1 MTAELALASDAPTL
15 ADALAIDDG
24 VSAPPDPSA
33 DAAAG
38 AKGSGVTRY
47 VLFTIAETGYAVPE
61 ALVTELDRVPKVTLV
76 PQVPVWVRGVANL
89 RGDVISVIDLRAFLG
104 LEASPIFRERML
116 VVRLLDQD
124 FTTALVVD
132 NVDRIVAIAD
142 EDIRPTEAAIEGSL
156 SAFLTGVAMAGDRL
170 VAVLDLD
177 RLLRSRDIR
186 QFDDIDSGAEA
197 TGLDKEDS
205 SCEAH

>member
-1 MTAELALASDAPTL
+1 MHTL
-15 ADALAIDDG
+15 GDTLLAIDAD
-24 VSAPPDPSA
+24 VSAPVDV
-33 DAAAG
+33 AG
-38 AKGSGVTRY
+38 DTVPPPASVTRY
-47 VLFTIAETGYAVPE
+47 VLFTIAETCYAVPE

-132 NVDRIVAIAD
+132 NVERIVAIAA

-156 SAFLTGVAMAGDRL
+156 GAFLMGVATAGDRL
-170 VAVLDLD
+170 AAVLDLD
-177 RLLRSRDIR
+177 RLLRSGDIR
-186 QFDDIDSGAEA
+186 QFEGM
-197 TGLDKEDS
+197 KEDS
-205 SCEAH
+205 SCEAD

>member
-1 MTAELALASDAPTL
+1 MTAELVSGGAPTL
-15 ADALAIDDG
+15 ADVLHEIDSGIAAPVDAADDG
-24 VSAPPDPSA
+24 
-33 DAAAG
+33 AAG
-38 AKGSGVTRY
+38 VDGRIVTRY
-47 VLFTIAETGYAVPE
+47 VLFTIAETCYAVSE

-104 LEASPIFRERML
+104 LDASPIFRERML

-124 FTTALVVD
+124 FTTAIVVD
-132 NVDRIVAIAD
+132 TVERIVAIAD
-142 EDIRPTEAAIEGSL
+142 QDIRPTEAAIDGSL
-156 SAFLTGVAMAGDRL
+156 SAFLIGVAIAGDRL

-186 QFDDIDSGAEA
+186 QFEE
-197 TGLDKEDS
+197 LLKEDS